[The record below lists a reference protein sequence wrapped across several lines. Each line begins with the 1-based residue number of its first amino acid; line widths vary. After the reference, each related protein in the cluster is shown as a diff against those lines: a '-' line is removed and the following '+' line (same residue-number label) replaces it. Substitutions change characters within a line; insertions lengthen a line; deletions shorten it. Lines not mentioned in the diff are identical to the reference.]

1 MPAVGRAL
9 INRSFKDSVCG
20 AGGCGVGVD
29 FFGTTFFGTDFF
41 GAAFFVT
48 FGAGGVTFFF
58 TRGGVVF
65 FGGLFTAG
73 APTLPL
79 RPSIMIFP
87 SWV

>member
-9 INRSFKDSVCG
+9 INRSFRDSLC
-20 AGGCGVGVD
+20 ATGGCGVGV
-29 FFGTTFFGTDFF
+29 DFF

-48 FGAGGVTFFF
+48 FGAGGVIFFF
-58 TRGGVVF
+58 TGGFTGGGVTF
-65 FGGLFTAG
+65 FGGLFTGG
-73 APTLPL
+73 ALTLPL